1 MPVKTIFETEQYLR
15 SAALPNYGKSYTVI
29 SHGAVIDEART
40 QLSAAGFAIKK
51 EVYKTTQTGDI
62 AQGMYHLESG
72 NDPEMGLMFVWS
84 NSYNK
89 TMAFKCAIGAH
100 VFICSNG
107 VVSGD
112 LGNYRRRHSGPALTD
127 VTLFMQEQITD
138 ASKYYDKLIH
148 DKQMLKH
155 VNLTPRDK
163 GTILG
168 RLFAEDEILTL
179 TQVGIVKR
187 EIDKPSH
194 FYSDNANSAW
204 DMYNHITLALKD
216 SHPTRYLSNH
226 QKVHEFFV
234 NEFGNLVSTTGNVI
248 NPVDLDSIVMEEEQ
262 EELVTDFGVNF
273 L

>member
-1 MPVKTIFETEQYLR
+1 MPVKTVFGTENDLR
-15 SAALPNYGKSYTVI
+15 SATLPNYGKSYTVI

-40 QLSAAGFAIKK
+40 QLATAGFAIKK
-51 EVYKTTQTGDI
+51 ELYKTTLTGDI

-107 VVSGD
+107 MVSGD
-112 LGNYRRRHSGPALTD
+112 LGTYRRRHSGSALTD
-127 VTLFMQEQITD
+127 VTSFMQEQIAD
-138 ASKYYDKLIH
+138 ASVYYDKLIH
-148 DKQMLKH
+148 DKQMLKD
-155 VNLTPRDK
+155 VSLSTRDK

-179 TQVGIVKR
+179 TQVGMVKR
-187 EIDKPSH
+187 EIDKPTH
-194 FYSDNANSAW
+194 FYSGNPDSAW

-216 SHPTRYLSNH
+216 SHPMRYLSNH
-226 QKVHEFFV
+226 QRVHEFFV
-234 NEFGNLVSTTGNVI
+234 NEYGNLVQTAPTI
-248 NPVDLDSIVMEEEQ
+248 LEPVDLSSNIMEEE
-262 EELVTDFGVNF
+262 LAGDYGVNF

>member
-1 MPVKTIFETEQYLR
+1 MPVKTVFETENYLR
-15 SAALPNYGKSYTVI
+15 SAALPSHGKSYTVI

-40 QLSAAGFAIKK
+40 QLAAAGFVIKK
-51 EVYKTTQTGDI
+51 ELYKATLTGDV

-107 VVSGD
+107 MVSGD
-112 LGNYRRRHSGPALTD
+112 LGTYRRRHSGTALTD
-127 VTLFMQEQITD
+127 VTTFMQEQIAD
-138 ASKYYDKLIH
+138 ASKYYDKLVH
-148 DKQMLKH
+148 DKQMLKDVH
-155 VNLTPRDK
+155 LSQRQK

-187 EIDKPSH
+187 ELDKPT
-194 FYSDNANSAW
+194 FNYSSNPDSAW

-216 SHPTRYLSNH
+216 SHPMKYLSNH
-226 QKVHEFFV
+226 QRVHEFFV
-234 NEFGNLVSTTGNVI
+234 NEYGNLISTTSSVVDQMI
-248 NPVDLDSIVMEEEQ
+248 AEPVLVEEES
-262 EELVTDFGVNF
+262 LADFGVSF

>member
-1 MPVKTIFETEQYLR
+1 MPVKTIFETENYLR
-15 SAALPNYGKSYTVI
+15 SARLPNHGKSYTVI

-40 QLSAAGFAIKK
+40 QLAAAGFAIKK
-51 EVYKTTQTGDI
+51 ELYKTTLTGDI

-112 LGNYRRRHSGPALTD
+112 LGTYRRRHSGSALTD
-127 VTLFMQEQITD
+127 VTSFMQEQIAD

-148 DKQMLKH
+148 DKQMLKDVH
-155 VNLTPRDK
+155 LCQRQK

-187 EIDKPSH
+187 ELDKPS
-194 FYSDNANSAW
+194 FNYSTNPDSAW

-216 SHPTRYLSNH
+216 SHPMRYLSNH
-226 QKVHEFFV
+226 QRVHEFFV
-234 NEFGNLVSTTGNVI
+234 NEYGNLVSKTNSV
-248 NPVDLDSIVMEEEQ
+248 VDQMIEEPSFIEEES
-262 EELVTDFGVNF
+262 LADFGVSF
-273 L
+273 I

>member
-1 MPVKTIFETEQYLR
+1 MPVKTVFETEHYLR
-15 SAALPNYGKSYTVI
+15 SSALPNHGKSYTVI
-29 SHGAVIDEART
+29 PHGTVIDEART
-40 QLSAAGFAIKK
+40 QLAAAGFNIKK
-51 EVYKTTQTGDI
+51 ELYKATLTGDV

-112 LGNYRRRHSGPALTD
+112 LGNYRRRHSGSALAD
-127 VTLFMQEQITD
+127 VATSMQEQIAN
-138 ASKYYDKLIH
+138 ASKYYDNLIR
-148 DKQMLKH
+148 DKQMLKDVH
-155 VNLTPRDK
+155 LSQRQK

-187 EIDKPSH
+187 ELDKPS
-194 FYSDNANSAW
+194 FNYSSNPDSAW

-216 SHPTRYLSNH
+216 SHPMRYLSNH
-226 QKVHEFFV
+226 QRVHNFFV
-234 NEFGNLVSTTGNVI
+234 NEFGKLVSTTNTVVE
-248 NPVDLDSIVMEEEQ
+248 PVTIQAPVMEEE
-262 EELVTDFGVNF
+262 LVADFGVNF

>member
-1 MPVKTIFETEQYLR
+1 MPVKTNFVSEQYLR
-15 SAALPNYGKSYTVI
+15 GCSLPNHGKSYTVI
-29 SHGAVIDEART
+29 PHGTVIDEAKV
-40 QLSAAGFAIKK
+40 QLSTAGFAIKK
-51 EVYKTTQTGDI
+51 ELYKTTLTGDV

-112 LGNYRRRHSGPALTD
+112 LGNYRRRHSGSALTD
-127 VTLFMQEQITD
+127 VTSFMQEQIAD

-148 DKQMLKH
+148 DKQMLKD
-155 VNLTPRDK
+155 VSLSPRDK

-179 TQVGIVKR
+179 SQVGIVKR

-194 FYSDNANSAW
+194 FYSDNADSAW

-216 SHPTRYLSNH
+216 SHPMRYLSNH
-226 QKVHEFFV
+226 QRVHEFFV
-234 NEFGNLVSTTGNVI
+234 NEFGNLVSTTTTVVE
-248 NPVDLDSIVMEEEQ
+248 PMIVEPILVEEESMA
-262 EELVTDFGVNF
+262 DFGVNF

>member
-15 SAALPNYGKSYTVI
+15 TARLPNYGKSYTVI

-40 QLSAAGFAIKK
+40 QLAAAGFAIKK
-51 EVYKTTQTGDI
+51 ELYKTTMTGDI

-112 LGNYRRRHSGPALTD
+112 LGTYRRRHSGSALTD
-127 VTLFMQEQITD
+127 VTTFMQEQIAD

-148 DKQMLKH
+148 DKQMLKD
-155 VNLTPRDK
+155 VSLTPREK

-194 FYSDNANSAW
+194 FYSNDADSAW

-216 SHPTRYLSNH
+216 SHPMRYLSNH
-226 QKVHEFFV
+226 QRVHEFFV
-234 NEFGNLVSTTGNVI
+234 NEFGNLISTT
-248 NPVDLDSIVMEEEQ
+248 NPVEEMIEEPVLVEEDSMI
-262 EELVTDFGVNF
+262 DFGVSF

>member
-1 MPVKTIFETEQYLR
+1 MPVKTIFESEEYLR
-15 SAALPNYGKSYTVI
+15 NARLPNYGKSYTVI
-29 SHGAVIDEART
+29 SHGTVIDEART
-40 QLSAAGFAIKK
+40 QLAAAGFTIKK
-51 EVYKTTQTGDI
+51 EIYKTTQTGDI

-100 VFICSNG
+100 VFVCSNG

-112 LGNYRRRHSGPALTD
+112 LGNYRRRHSGSALAD
-127 VTLFMQEQITD
+127 VSTFMQEQISD

-148 DKQMLKH
+148 DKQMLKD
-155 VNLTPRDK
+155 VTLSTREK

-194 FYSDNANSAW
+194 FYSDNPSSAW

-216 SHPTRYLSNH
+216 SHPMRYLSNH
-226 QKVHEFFV
+226 QRVHEFFV
-234 NEFGNLVSTTGNVI
+234 NEYGNLIATTSSVVDQMI
-248 NPVDLDSIVMEEEQ
+248 AEPVLVEEE
-262 EELVTDFGVNF
+262 ESTADFGVNF